1 MRSQQRV
8 RVAPSKLRS
17 ALTNGRSVL
26 MDIDG
31 RSAIARRYKDI
42 IAAHVSD
49 LGGADHLSE
58 AQLTLIRRVATL
70 TVVLEQMD
78 SEFAIENEVKDRD
91 FELYQR
97 GSNTLRRLLETL
109 GTTKGR
115 KARTVNEPT
124 DLNDYLR
131 NHPRSR
137 GSNRVRILDM
147 EAAE

>member
-1 MRSQQRV
+1 
-8 RVAPSKLRS
+8 
-17 ALTNGRSVL
+17 LTNGRSVL
-26 MDIDG
+26 IDIDG

-42 IAAHVSD
+42 IGAHVSD

-58 AQLTLIRRVATL
+58 AQLTLIRRVATM

-78 SEFAIENEVKDRD
+78 SEFAIENGVKDRD

-109 GTTKGR
+109 GTTRGR
-115 KARTVNEPT
+115 KARSVNEPT
-124 DLNDYLR
+124 DLNEYLR
-131 NHPRSR
+131 SKGN
-137 GSNRVRILDM
+137 GRVRILDM

>member
-1 MRSQQRV
+1 
-8 RVAPSKLRS
+8 
-17 ALTNGRSVL
+17 

-115 KARTVNEPT
+115 KPRTVNEPT
-124 DLNDYLR
+124 DLNEYLR

-137 GSNRVRILDM
+137 GNGRVRILDM

>member
-1 MRSQQRV
+1 MRSQPRV
-8 RVAPSKLRS
+8 RVERSKLRS

-78 SEFAIENEVKDRD
+78 SEFAIEDGVKDRD

-115 KARTVNEPT
+115 KAKLVNEAT
-124 DLNDYLR
+124 DLNEYLR
-131 NHPRSR
+131 SKRN
-137 GSNRVRILDM
+137 GRVRILDM

>member
-1 MRSQQRV
+1 
-8 RVAPSKLRS
+8 
-17 ALTNGRSVL
+17 

-78 SEFAIENEVKDRD
+78 SEFAIEDGVKDRD

-115 KARTVNEPT
+115 KAKLVNEAT
-124 DLNDYLR
+124 DLNEYLR
-131 NHPRSR
+131 SKRN
-137 GSNRVRILDM
+137 GRVRILDM